1 MSLVFAKLPSL
12 TSHYTCPHV
21 FLGSSGLWQFF
32 SLFFFVL
39 NWNTLRGK
47 LFCKISLSWDMS
59 VVYLMIELWLWII
72 YRDILPFLL
81 YHIGD
86 RYYQH
91 DLSVLGGRC
100 LLPTPTWEL
109 EPSYTPIE
117 EGRWKSLYSTQI
129 HRSIGLTLPHA
140 FLTTSTSTYHQD
152 VSS

>member
-1 MSLVFAKLPSL
+1 
-12 TSHYTCPHV
+12 
-21 FLGSSGLWQFF
+21 
-32 SLFFFVL
+32 
-39 NWNTLRGK
+39 
-47 LFCKISLSWDMS
+47 MS
-59 VVYLMIELWLWII
+59 VVYLMIELFLWII

-81 YHIGD
+81 YHIKD

-109 EPSYTPIE
+109 EPSYTLIE

-129 HRSIGLTLPHA
+129 HVSSGPTLPHA
-140 FLTTSTSTYHQD
+140 FLKTSPSTYHQD

>member
-1 MSLVFAKLPSL
+1 
-12 TSHYTCPHV
+12 
-21 FLGSSGLWQFF
+21 
-32 SLFFFVL
+32 
-39 NWNTLRGK
+39 
-47 LFCKISLSWDMS
+47 MS
-59 VVYLMIELWLWII
+59 VVYLMIELRLWII

-81 YHIGD
+81 YHIKD

-117 EGRWKSLYSTQI
+117 EGRWKSLYSTQ
-129 HRSIGLTLPHA
+129 RPGSRGLMLPHA
-140 FLTTSTSTYHQD
+140 FLTTSRRTYHQD